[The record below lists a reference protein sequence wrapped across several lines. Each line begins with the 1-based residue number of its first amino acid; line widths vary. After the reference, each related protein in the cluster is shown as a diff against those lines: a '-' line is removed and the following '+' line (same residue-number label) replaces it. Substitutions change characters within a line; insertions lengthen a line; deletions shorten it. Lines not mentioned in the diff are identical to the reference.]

1 MASIV
6 FFKRGYIMKNQVNT
20 CTISA
25 SNPRIIASFLEKNC
39 LEIQEHPADFALFE
53 ELNAMPVEDVVTL
66 FDKLKTWSVERTM
79 LTIKRDKGPYAIA
92 YMNEEH
98 LKVHKGTQSFLFSL
112 VKNENNKYSS
122 ITIYISD
129 L

>member
-1 MASIV
+1 
-6 FFKRGYIMKNQVNT
+6 MKSQLNT

-25 SNPRIIASFLEKNC
+25 SSPRIIASFLEKNC

-53 ELNAMPVEDVVTL
+53 ELNAMPVEDVVIV

-79 LTIKRDKGPYAIA
+79 LTITRNKGTYAVA
-92 YMNEEH
+92 YMSEEH
-98 LKVHKGTQSFLFSL
+98 LKIHKGAQSFLFSL
-112 VKNENNKYSS
+112 VKNEHDKYSS